1 MPSDEAAWD
10 IYATYVGV
18 YNVDA
23 VSTDAASSQMSKT
36 KLGVA
41 LW

>member
-18 YNVDA
+18 YNADA